1 MWKITALDYSAAQ
14 FTSPDARLAA
24 GISEATEAKWR
35 HRGVITATRPGR
47 GGRGGHLYSALKIF
61 ELKIL
66 NLLVEDVAIPPS
78 EATQIAKL
86 AANGKW
92 KSLVIRERPA
102 PLDVLLVFSRTQDC
116 WAYEMA
122 RESVSDS
129 FKNSASLV
137 LAAARELTAV
147 SKECWKI
154 LNGPGRDTATGKD
167 TA

>member
-14 FTSPDARLAA
+14 FTSPEARLVA
-24 GISEATEAKWR
+24 GISEAAEAKWR

-92 KSLVIRERPA
+92 KSLVIRERP
-102 PLDVLLVFSRTQDC
+102 PPSDVFLIFSRTEDC

-122 RESVSDS
+122 RQSVSDS
-129 FKNSASLV
+129 FKNNASLIV
-137 LAAARELTAV
+137 AATRELTAV
-147 SKECWKI
+147 SKHCWNI
-154 LNGPGRDTATGKD
+154 LNEPSRIPW
-167 TA
+167 

>member
-14 FTSPDARLAA
+14 FTSPEARLVA
-24 GISEATEAKWR
+24 GISEAAEAKWR

-92 KSLVIRERPA
+92 KSLVIRERPP
-102 PLDVLLVFSRTQDC
+102 PLDVFLIFSRTEDC

-122 RESVSDS
+122 RQSVSDS
-129 FKNSASLV
+129 FQNSASLIV
-137 LAAARELTAV
+137 AATRELTAV
-147 SKECWKI
+147 SKHCWNI
-154 LNGPGRDTATGKD
+154 LNEPSRIPW
-167 TA
+167 